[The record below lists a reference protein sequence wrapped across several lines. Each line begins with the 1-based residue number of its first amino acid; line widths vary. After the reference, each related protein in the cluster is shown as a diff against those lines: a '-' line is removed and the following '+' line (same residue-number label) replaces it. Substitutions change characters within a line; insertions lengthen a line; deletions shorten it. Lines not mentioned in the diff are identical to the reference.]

1 MIITYYYVDYYVI
14 ITSLLR
20 TIIVIMSPLLRIITV
35 IMSPLLRVITVIMS
49 PLLHII
55 TRSIIR
61 NNGLIITY
69 YGPEQL
75 ADDCHHRATVKQQ
88 EKNRNIKPVDD
99 NHAMF

>member
-1 MIITYYYVDYYVI
+1 
-14 ITSLLR
+14 
-20 TIIVIMSPLLRIITV
+20 MSPLLRIITV

-75 ADDCHHRATVKQQ
+75 AD
-88 EKNRNIKPVDD
+88 VDSAEAWILKSD
-99 NHAMF
+99 RQVSYGESQGVTLSSDESNHAECKTNTHSM